1 MDLSIFR
8 LGEIEIMNYQYPKDS
23 LVEGVKVKELKA
35 LPDDRG
41 KLMEILRSDEPMF
54 EKFGQV
60 YVTVCKPRVVKG
72 WHYHKEQTDHFVCLG
87 GKAKV
92 VLYDAR
98 KESRT
103 FGKINEFILGW
114 ENPILVKIPTFVYH
128 GFTALG
134 DQEAMILNIPTQTYC
149 YQDPDEFRASPF
161 SSEIPYD
168 WGNVDRKL
176 SR

>member
-1 MDLSIFR
+1 MS
-8 LGEIEIMNYQYPKDS
+8 DS
-23 LVEGVKVKELKA
+23 LIEGVKVKTLKA
-35 LPDDRG
+35 IPDERG

-72 WHYHKEQTDHFVCLG
+72 WHYHKLQVDHFVCLQ

-98 KESRT
+98 ESSRT
-103 FGKINEFILGW
+103 YKLINEFIMGW
-114 ENPILVKIPTFVYH
+114 ENPIMVKIPTFVYH
-128 GFTALG
+128 GFAALEG
-134 DQEAMILNIPTQTYC
+134 NEAMILNLPTEVYR
-149 YQDPDEFRASPF
+149 YRDPDEFRADPF

-168 WGNVDRKL
+168 WGDVDRAV
-176 SR
+176 SC